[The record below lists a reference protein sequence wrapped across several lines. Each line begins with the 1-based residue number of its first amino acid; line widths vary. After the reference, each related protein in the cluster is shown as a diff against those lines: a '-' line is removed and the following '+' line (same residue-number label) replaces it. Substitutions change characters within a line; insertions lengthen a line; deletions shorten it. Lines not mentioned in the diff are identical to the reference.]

1 MDGMTFQEHWQQA
14 DSEQFKG
21 HGLLISG
28 SDTVFQESLFL
39 LKTDDYVSY
48 ITTGGNDHPT
58 LFTLTTLSDSSWTF
72 ENPEHDF
79 PQRLTYHF
87 VNDNT
92 LEIKVTG
99 EGWLGFENT
108 ELFTVHRSEQ

>member
-1 MDGMTFQEHWQQA
+1 MTFQEHWQQV
-14 DSEQFKG
+14 DPEHFQG
-21 HGLLISG
+21 QGRLIVG
-28 SDTVFQESLFL
+28 SDTVFQEALYL
-39 LKTDDYVSY
+39 LKVDQYASY

-58 LFTLTTLSDSSWTF
+58 LFTLTTFSDSSWTF

-87 VNDNT
+87 TSKNT
-92 LEIKVTG
+92 LEITVAG

-108 ELFTVHRSEQ
+108 EIFTLHRNEK